1 MNNYLQL
8 LSTDLI
14 CTVLD
19 KVADLYEGD
28 ISRIEKKINRQFWSY
43 YQFWDPQE
51 HYYYSTILQFL

>member
-28 ISRIEKKINRQFWSY
+28 VLFIEKKINRIQNKIGLYHNNKRLYRIWFRFY
-43 YQFWDPQE
+43 G
-51 HYYYSTILQFL
+51 